1 MTTIEHLQQLKNFEM
16 VCNICNNIISVA
28 MMIHQVV
35 EVGVK
40 VVRLVAVEHKRVWL
54 LHMKKQHSPDDQQFI
69 KCRPWTSFH
78 GQEFTEMYQRMQDA
92 VLFYIMDYP
101 GVTLV
106 S

>member
-1 MTTIEHLQQLKNFEM
+1 M
-16 VCNICNNIISVA
+16 
-28 MMIHQVV
+28 
-35 EVGVK
+35 
-40 VVRLVAVEHKRVWL
+40 VRLVVSEHKKTWL
-54 LHMKKQHSPDDQQFI
+54 LPVRKENSAVGDQEFT

-78 GQEFTEMYQRMQDA
+78 GEEFTGMCQKMQDA